1 MLSRTRQRGLS
12 MVELLV
18 ALAISS
24 FLVLGITQLYLA
36 GKRNDLFRQ
45 SQAANLENSRFA
57 VLILNELISKAGY
70 RRSPEQSLHV
80 AFPATST
87 ALASHCDNFS
97 AGAVVTKLKSASNGE
112 TGFCIRYQPA
122 FAGEYTC
129 DGRAVTL
136 ANSTPM
142 LPAALSETIYMAIKF
157 IPQRTDLNQGSLNCI
172 SATTIKLNSGTV
184 QLMRGIADMRIEFG
198 LGAAVNTAEQHAD
211 RKLRDNQPFVA
222 AEIWNKQGVV
232 RAVRYSILLAS
243 AANQRDSSE
252 SKIYDD
258 WLALADSSATARL
271 GAADQHR
278 IYQQV
283 SSLQT
288 LRNMLP

>member
-1 MLSRTRQRGLS
+1 MLSRARQRGLS

-24 FLVLGITQLYLA
+24 FLLLGITQLYLA

-70 RRSPEQSLHV
+70 RRSPEQSLHL
-80 AFPATST
+80 AFPETST
-87 ALASHCDNFS
+87 VLSKHCDSFA
-97 AGAVVTKLKSASNGE
+97 AGAAVTRLKSAANGE
-112 TGFCIRYQPA
+112 AGFCIRYQPA
-122 FAGEYTC
+122 FIDEYIC
-129 DGRAVTL
+129 DGSKVRLV
-136 ANSTPM
+136 NPEPV
-142 LPAALSETIYMAIKF
+142 LPPALSETIYVAIKF
-157 IPQRTDLNQGSLNCI
+157 IPHRTDLNQGSLNCI
-172 SATTIKLNSGTV
+172 SGTTA
-184 QLMRGIADMRIEFG
+184 QLIQGIADMRIEFG
-198 LGAAVNTAEQHAD
+198 LGAAVSTFAD
-211 RKLRDNQPFVA
+211 QQADKKLRDNQPFVA
-222 AEIWNKQGVV
+222 AETWNKQGVV

-252 SKIYDD
+252 SKVYSD
-258 WLALADSSATARL
+258 WLALADSNATARL
-271 GAADQHR
+271 EAADKRR

>member
-1 MLSRTRQRGLS
+1 MLSRARQRGLS

-36 GKRNDLFRQ
+36 AKRNDLFRQ

-57 VLILNELISKAGY
+57 VLLLNELISKAGY
-70 RRSPEQSLHV
+70 RRSPEQSLHL
-80 AFPATST
+80 AFPETST
-87 ALASHCDNFS
+87 ALSKHCDSFT
-97 AGAVVTKLKSASNGE
+97 AGAVVTKLKSANNGE

-122 FAGEYTC
+122 FADEYTC
-129 DGRAVTL
+129 DGSKVSLT
-136 ANSTPM
+136 NPKPM
-142 LPAALSETIYMAIKF
+142 LPPALSETIYVAIKF
-157 IPQRTDLNQGSLNCI
+157 IPQRTDLSQGSLNCI
-172 SATTIKLNSGTV
+172 SSTDAKLNNRNAE
-184 QLMRGIADMRIEFG
+184 LMLGIADMRIEFG
-198 LGAAVNTAEQHAD
+198 LGAEVNTAEQHAD

>member
-36 GKRNDLFRQ
+36 AKRNDLFRQ
-45 SQAANLENSRFA
+45 GQAANLENSRFA

-80 AFPATST
+80 AFPETST
-87 ALASHCDNFS
+87 AMSKHCESFA
-97 AGAVVTKLKSASNGE
+97 AGAVVTKLKTASNGE

-122 FAGEYTC
+122 FADEYTC
-129 DGRAVTL
+129 DGSKVSLT
-136 ANSTPM
+136 NPKPM
-142 LPAALSETIYMAIKF
+142 LPPALSETIYVAIKF
-157 IPQRTDLNQGSLNCI
+157 IPQRTDLSQGSLNCI
-172 SATTIKLNSGTV
+172 SDISGTV
-184 QLMRGIADMRIEFG
+184 QLIQGIADMRIEFG
-198 LGAAVNTAEQHAD
+198 LGAEVNVADLQAD

-222 AEIWNKQGVV
+222 AEAWNKQGVV
-232 RAVRYSILLAS
+232 RALRYSLLLAS
-243 AANQRDSSE
+243 TANQRDSSE
-252 SKIYDD
+252 SKVYDD
-258 WLALADSSATARL
+258 WLARADASAAARL
-271 GAADQHR
+271 QAADQR
-278 IYQQV
+278 RMYQRV